1 MYMEKLLPQ
10 YSHIQNKVPDSG
22 HSLRMP
28 ACRRLCTLDGLTG
41 MSSQDKSPDCE
52 LLTITGVH
60 KRRVI
65 DFINDT
71 ADLSGRCKY
80 EMK

>member
-1 MYMEKLLPQ
+1 
-10 YSHIQNKVPDSG
+10 
-22 HSLRMP
+22 MP

-41 MSSQDKSPDCE
+41 MSRQDKSPDCE

>member
-1 MYMEKLLPQ
+1 M
-10 YSHIQNKVPDSG
+10 
-22 HSLRMP
+22 
-28 ACRRLCTLDGLTG
+28 DGLTG

-71 ADLSGRCKY
+71 ADLSGRRKY